1 MNLQNDHL
9 SESMAKVGEGAMV
22 GRWWGMV
29 GILDVRD
36 ALP

>member
-22 GRWWGMV
+22 GRLWGMV
-29 GILDVRD
+29 GILDFRD